1 MEITIQ
7 SVNFET
13 SASVNEYINKK
24 LDKLSRF
31 AEIQTAEIQLK
42 IANTTDKANKEIG
55 IKLHVGDQEFFASK
69 QAEVYEDA
77 ISQAVEALERQII
90 KAKEKKQA

>member
-24 LDKLSRF
+24 LGKLSRF
-31 AEIQTAEIQLK
+31 AEISTAEVQLK
-42 IANTTDKANKEIG
+42 VLNTTDKANKEIG
-55 IKLHVGDQEFFASK
+55 LKVQVGDEQFYASK
-69 QAEVYEDA
+69 VAEVYEDA
-77 ISQAVEALERQII
+77 ISQVVEALEKQII
-90 KAKEKKQA
+90 KSKEKKH

>member
-13 SASVNEYINKK
+13 SVSLNEFINKK

-31 AEIQTAEIQLK
+31 AEIRTAEVQLK
-42 IANTTDKANKEIG
+42 IINTTDKANKEIG
-55 IKLHVGDQEFFASK
+55 IKIAVGDQQFFASRA
-69 QAEVYEDA
+69 AEAYEDA
-77 ISQAVEALERQII
+77 VAQVCEALERQI
-90 KAKEKKQA
+90 KKQKGKEQA

>member
-24 LDKLSRF
+24 LGKLARH
-31 AEIQTAEIQLK
+31 ADIRTAEVQLK
-42 IANTTDKANKEIG
+42 VLTTSDKDNKEIG
-55 IKLHVGDQEFFASK
+55 IKLQVADEQFYASK
-69 QAEVYEDA
+69 VAEVYEDA
-77 ISQAVEALERQII
+77 VSQCVDALERQIL
-90 KAKEKKQA
+90 KSKEKKH

>member
-24 LDKLSRF
+24 LGKLGRF
-31 AEIQTAEIQLK
+31 AEISTAEVQLK
-42 IANTTDKANKEIG
+42 VLNATDKANKEIG
-55 IKLHVGDQEFFASK
+55 IKVQVGDEQFYASK
-69 QAEVYEDA
+69 VAEVYEDA
-77 ISQAVEALERQII
+77 VSQAVEALEKQIL
-90 KAKEKKQA
+90 KSKEKKH

>member
-24 LDKLSRF
+24 LGKLGRF
-31 AEIQTAEIQLK
+31 AEISMAEVLLK
-42 IANTTDKANKEIG
+42 VLNTTDKANKEIG
-55 IKLHVGDQEFFASK
+55 IKVQVGDEQFYASK
-69 QAEVYEDA
+69 VAEVYEDA
-77 ISQAVEALERQII
+77 VSQAVEALEKQVL
-90 KAKEKKQA
+90 KSKEKKH

>member
-13 SASVNEYINKK
+13 SVTVNEYVNKK

-31 AEIQTAEIQLK
+31 AEISTAEVQLK
-42 IANTTDKANKEIG
+42 VINSTDKANKEVG
-55 IKLHVGDQEFFASK
+55 IKLHVGDAQFYASK
-69 QAEVYEDA
+69 TAEIMEDA
-77 ISQAVEALERQII
+77 VSQCVEALERQII
-90 KAKEKKQA
+90 KSKEKKQ

>member
-1 MEITIQ
+1 MEISIQ

-24 LDKLSRF
+24 LDKLCRF
-31 AEIQTAEIQLK
+31 AEIQSAEVQLK
-42 IANTTDKANKEIG
+42 IINTTDKANKEIG
-55 IKLHVGDQEFFASK
+55 IKLHVGDHEFFASK
-69 QAEVYEDA
+69 SAEVYEDA

-90 KAKEKKQA
+90 RAKEKKQA